1 MQGGLTLES
10 EYILQAIQVSKR
22 YPGVQALDCVDFS
35 LKRGEVHALVG
46 QNGAG
51 KSTLVEIIAG
61 SIPFDSGE
69 IIIDGKTCRQ
79 LDPAAS
85 IENGIQTV
93 HQDNQLVEEISVAE
107 NIFLYNLPRTKSGF
121 VNISHCVQEANS
133 LLEKLG
139 IKIDSSQKI
148 SSLTFVEKKLISIA
162 KAFSRQAQ
170 VLILDEPTASLDENG
185 KEVLYNLIRRYSE
198 LGLSTI
204 YISHHLNEIFEICDR
219 VTVFKDGK
227 RVDTSDISRIDV
239 HTVVHQMIGKSS
251 DSLYKREKKTI
262 VSEDESTILHFD
274 DFNRGKVVNHVSFSL
289 KPGEIY
295 GLAGLVGS
303 GRTELA
309 QLIFG
314 IDKKEGGTVTLGGS
328 DITPRSP
335 NNAIKKGFGF
345 LTEDRKDSG
354 LVLMHPIRDN
364 ITLVDFVKRK
374 SRGLLNLKEEL
385 DHASEVTDQLN
396 VKTPSVM
403 QKVVNLSGGNQQ
415 KVVLGKWLFAKSNI
429 IIFDEPTVGVDVG
442 SKSEIYKL
450 IDQLASEG
458 KYIIVISSD
467 NPELVSICDRVG
479 IMRFGQL
486 VTELEGDQ
494 ISVEQILKYSLG
506 VHEAQG

>member
-1 MQGGLTLES
+1 MES
-10 EYILQAIQVSKR
+10 QYILEAKQISKK

-35 LKRGEVHALVG
+35 LKRGEIHALVG

-69 IIIDGKTCRQ
+69 IIIDDKPCTQ
-79 LDPAAS
+79 LNPASS
-85 IENGIQTV
+85 IEYGIQTV

-121 VNISHCVQEANS
+121 VNIPHCVREANA
-133 LLEKLG
+133 LLDKLG
-139 IKIDSSQKI
+139 IEIDSSQKI
-148 SSLTFVEKKLISIA
+148 SCLTFVEKKLISIA
-162 KAFSRQAQ
+162 KAFSRQAK
-170 VLILDEPTASLDENG
+170 VLILDEPTASLDQHG

-227 RVDTSDISRIDV
+227 LVDSSDIKQINV
-239 HTVVHQMIGKSS
+239 HQVVHQMIGKSS

-262 VSEDESTILHFD
+262 EREDERSLLYFE
-274 DFNRGKVVNHVSFSL
+274 DFKRGNVVDHVSFSL
-289 KPGEIY
+289 RPGEIY

-314 IDKKEGGTVTLGGS
+314 IDQKEDGRVVLGGK
-328 DITPRSP
+328 DITPKSP

-374 SRGLLNLKEEL
+374 SRGLLNLKEER
-385 DHASEVTDQLN
+385 DQAEDVTEQLN

-450 IDQLASEG
+450 IDQLAAEG